1 MLAKSK
7 HPYKPSPLSDLKD
20 CFYRE
25 SKRRPARP
33 CSTIVNP
40 MDSARIAELLE
51 PFLRAPIPAEAGPS
65 GFLEGC
71 HYEQGQKP
79 GEAYPE
85 RSRRESAVRSAND
98 QRPFLACPEPSE
110 GTNGALSHIIS
121 TYIDLL
127 LRWNARINL
136 TAIRD
141 PEQIVTRHFGES
153 LFAARIL
160 FPVTAHVGTAAP
172 GCPAEQ
178 SSAVVHTAATVI
190 RTDNPAPDGRKTTDQ
205 G

>member
-65 GFLEGC
+65 SRTLRGWDSPAPSGFLEGC
-71 HYEQGQKP
+71 HSEQGQRP
-79 GEAYPE
+79 GEACPE
-85 RSRRESAVRSAND
+85 PSRRESAVRSAKG
-98 QRPFLACPEPSE
+98 QRP
-110 GTNGALSHIIS
+110 
-121 TYIDLL
+121 
-127 LRWNARINL
+127 
-136 TAIRD
+136 
-141 PEQIVTRHFGES
+141 
-153 LFAARIL
+153 
-160 FPVTAHVGTAAP
+160 
-172 GCPAEQ
+172 
-178 SSAVVHTAATVI
+178 
-190 RTDNPAPDGRKTTDQ
+190 
-205 G
+205 